1 MKLNFLGCGSAFNPL
16 DGNTSAYFTIGRKLY
31 IVDVGESVF
40 LKLYE
45 KDLLRQYDEILILIT
60 HLHAD
65 HVGSLP
71 SLISYVYYVLGKTVM
86 VMHPDPGLW
95 QLLDLMGIDRTA
107 YHRLE
112 CHALEDG
119 KLNINAVPVRH
130 ADDMRC
136 YGYVIECDGESI
148 YYSGD
153 SYEIPESI
161 LQKFRNREINRIYQ
175 DTAEFSSGHRSHCP
189 LEELERDIPEDLKKY
204 VYCMHFTTDFTEK
217 LKTMGFCQV
226 MQPVKT

>member
-1 MKLNFLGCGSAFNPL
+1 
-16 DGNTSAYFTIGRKLY
+16 
-31 IVDVGESVF
+31 
-40 LKLYE
+40 
-45 KDLLRQYDEILILIT
+45 
-60 HLHAD
+60 
-65 HVGSLP
+65 
-71 SLISYVYYVLGKTVM
+71 
-86 VMHPDPGLW
+86 
-95 QLLDLMGIDRTA
+95 MGIDRAA

-161 LQKFRNREINRIYQ
+161 LQRFRNERSTGFIRILRNFLPAIAR
-175 DTAEFSSGHRSHCP
+175 TVH
-189 LEELERDIPEDLKKY
+189 
-204 VYCMHFTTDFTEK
+204 
-217 LKTMGFCQV
+217 
-226 MQPVKT
+226 

>member
-1 MKLNFLGCGSAFNPL
+1 M
-16 DGNTSAYFTIGRKLY
+16 
-31 IVDVGESVF
+31 
-40 LKLYE
+40 
-45 KDLLRQYDEILILIT
+45 
-60 HLHAD
+60 
-65 HVGSLP
+65 
-71 SLISYVYYVLGKTVM
+71 M

-95 QLLDLMGIDRTA
+95 QLLDLMGIDRAA

-153 SYEIPESI
+153 
-161 LQKFRNREINRIYQ
+161 LMKFRNPFFKGSRNREINRIYQ
-175 DTAEFSSGHRSHCP
+175 DTRNFLPAIARTVH
-189 LEELERDIPEDLKKY
+189 
-204 VYCMHFTTDFTEK
+204 
-217 LKTMGFCQV
+217 
-226 MQPVKT
+226 

>member
-136 YGYVIECDGESI
+136 YG
-148 YYSGD
+148 
-153 SYEIPESI
+153 
-161 LQKFRNREINRIYQ
+161 
-175 DTAEFSSGHRSHCP
+175 
-189 LEELERDIPEDLKKY
+189 
-204 VYCMHFTTDFTEK
+204 
-217 LKTMGFCQV
+217 
-226 MQPVKT
+226 